1 MAMAHGPFI
10 VSFLVDV
17 QVLVFM
23 PTPITMI
30 SVIGP
35 LKKKQK
41 QNKSRNK
48 TRLFLE
54 LKYPLEFEQGG
65 LHAEPVV

>member
-1 MAMAHGPFI
+1 MLSHGCDAHGPFI

-23 PTPITMI
+23 LSPITMI

-35 LKKKQK
+35 LKKTKTKQKQK
-41 QNKSRNK
+41 QNSS
-48 TRLFLE
+48 L
-54 LKYPLEFEQGG
+54 P
-65 LHAEPVV
+65 